1 MFCVLFVVVSLFLNN
16 MLCYFDDLW
25 ADSSLVFRLFS
36 NFDRELQSLVGLEAV
51 NVLIFRIADWLAVII
66 S

>member
-1 MFCVLFVVVSLFLNN
+1 MCCVILN
-16 MLCYFDDLW
+16 DLW

-51 NVLIFRIADWLAVII
+51 NVLIFRIADWLAVIM